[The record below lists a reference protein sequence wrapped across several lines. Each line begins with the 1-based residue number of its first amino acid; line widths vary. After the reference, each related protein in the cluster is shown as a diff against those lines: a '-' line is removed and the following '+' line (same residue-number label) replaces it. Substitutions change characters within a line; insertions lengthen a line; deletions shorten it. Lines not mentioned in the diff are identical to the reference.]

1 MPFNS
6 LFAWI
11 IKKRIHQIDLF
22 KKYPFE
28 VQQETFEKLIASGL
42 NTEWGLEKQFSTIK
56 SYEDFKNQVPLQ
68 EYNDVQ
74 PTVDRLMNGE
84 QNLIWPSETKW
95 FAKSSGTTGSRSKL
109 IPVTKES
116 LEDCHYKG
124 GKDLLAIYYNNHPNG
139 KLYNGK
145 HLVVG
150 GSLEDNP
157 NSSDSYFGD
166 ISAIIVNNLPWWAG
180 IRRTPSKEIILM
192 NEWNSKIEKMA
203 LSTMNEDVH
212 IIVGVPSW
220 TMVLANRILE
230 ITGKNNLKEVW
241 PNLELFMHGGVNFEP
256 YKEQF
261 KKLIPDPEMN
271 YVETYNASEGF
282 FGIQDQLDSNELLLM
297 LDYGI
302 YYEFIPMSSFDGSNS
317 KVIIN
322 LEEVKPEINYALV
335 ISTNGGLWRYIIGDT
350 IQFTSINPFRFK
362 ITGRTKS
369 YINTFGEEL
378 IVDNAELAIS
388 YASNKTKAQ
397 IRDYT
402 ACPVYM
408 TSIEHGGHEWLI
420 EFIKEPYDLNRF
432 GILLDEK
439 LREINSDYD
448 AKRYNNLVLNPPIIN
463 VAEKGTFDEWLKSEG
478 KLGGQNKVP
487 RLSNNRTILEQ
498 ILVQTEVF
506 KNKSK

>member
-6 LFAWI
+6 IFAWI

-42 NTEWGLEKQFSTIK
+42 KTKWGIEKKFFSIR
-56 SYEDFKNQVPLQ
+56 SYQEFKNQVPLQ
-68 EYNDVQ
+68 EYADVQ
-74 PTVDRLMNGE
+74 PIIERLMNGE
-84 QNLIWPSETKW
+84 QNLIWPTETKW
-95 FAKSSGTTGSRSKL
+95 FAKSSGTTSTRSKL

-145 HLVVG
+145 HLIVG
-150 GSLEDNP
+150 GSTEDNP
-157 NSSDSYFGD
+157 NSTDSYFGD
-166 ISAIIVNNLPWWAG
+166 ISAIIVKNLPWWAG

-192 NEWNSKIEKMA
+192 NEWESKIEKMA
-203 LSTMNEDVH
+203 MSTMNEDVH

-261 KKLIPDPEMN
+261 KKLIPDPNMN

-302 YYEFIPMSSFDGSNS
+302 YYEFIPMTSYEGTKST
-317 KVIIN
+317 KIVN
-322 LEEVKPEINYALV
+322 LEEVKLGVNYALV

-350 IQFTSINPFRFK
+350 IQFTSLNPFRFK

-369 YINTFGEEL
+369 FINTFGEEL
-378 IVDNAELAIS
+378 IVDNAELAIA
-388 YASNKTKAQ
+388 YACSKTNSQ

-408 TSIEHGGHEWLI
+408 TSVEHGGHEWLI
-420 EFIKEPYDLNRF
+420 EFIKSPEDLNRF

-448 AKRYNNLVLNPPIIN
+448 AKRYNNMVLNPPIIKI
-463 VAEKGTFDEWLKSEG
+463 AENGTFDNWLKSEG
-478 KLGGQNKVP
+478 KLGGQNKIP
-487 RLSNNRTILEQ
+487 RLSNNRVILEQ
-498 ILVQTEVF
+498 ILVQMAHI
-506 KNKSK
+506 KIK